1 MSNLA
6 TKAAFARLIG
16 RDRSWVTRM
25 AQAGRLAMQGQGKAQ
40 RVKVAESRALLEQT
54 TGNRDDVAARH
65 AEARQQA
72 PAKPAKERAPDFAF
86 GTQAAIML
94 APSPGAQPSPE
105 SPPATPGA
113 TAARPLSEA
122 IEREMDQARRAK
134 ILAESRRVQ
143 AAADREEMERDKLA
157 GDLIA
162 REDVDAA
169 MRFIGATVR
178 GLMDVLPDQ
187 IAPIVAPMTSLD
199 ETHAALTEAT
209 RDVLV
214 RLGETIERQQAA
226 LARGGAA

>member
-6 TKAAFARLIG
+6 TKAAFARLLG

-25 AQAGRLAMQGQGKAQ
+25 AHAGRLAMEGQGKAQ

-54 TGNRDDVAARH
+54 AGNRDDVAERH
-65 AEARQQA
+65 AEAR
-72 PAKPAKERAPDFAF
+72 AKPAAKEREPDFAF
-86 GTQAAIML
+86 GTAAAIDR
-94 APSPGAQPSPE
+94 PPVPEAQPAAE
-105 SPPATPGA
+105 S
-113 TAARPLSEA
+113 AARPLSEA

-169 MRFIGATVR
+169 MKFIGASVR
-178 GLMDVLPDQ
+178 GLAEVFADQ
-187 IAPIVAPMTSLD
+187 IAPIVAPMTNLD
-199 ETHAALTEAT
+199 EVHAALAEAR
-209 RDVLV
+209 RDELV
-214 RLGETIERQQAA
+214 RLGEAIERQQAA
-226 LARGGAA
+226 LARGGA